1 MAFKATGN
9 TPRDGPITAAYS
21 FTGWPAVRA
30 GATSEGMPVGV
41 QIVGRPWRDDVVLAA
56 MQSLE
61 EELGG
66 WQPPAI
72 RESYRFESPDLRDI
86 PSDAPFR
93 LATGRLPSAGSSI
106 AQHSCLVLEPIGVPC
121 RRKCC
126 ACIPTAAPPFVWT
139 LPKSS
144 KIGPESGPISS
155 HMSRSTSPGWAG
167 AQTSFVSGCH
177 CLPPFS

>member
-9 TPRDGPITAAYS
+9 TLRDGPITAAYS

-72 RESYRFESPDLRDI
+72 RESYRFESPDLRVFL
-86 PSDAPFR
+86 PMR
-93 LATGRLPSAGSSI
+93 LFGLP
-106 AQHSCLVLEPIGVPC
+106 QVDFPLQVHP
-121 RRKCC
+121 
-126 ACIPTAAPPFVWT
+126 
-139 LPKSS
+139 
-144 KIGPESGPISS
+144 
-155 HMSRSTSPGWAG
+155 
-167 AQTSFVSGCH
+167 
-177 CLPPFS
+177 